1 MLFTIHLL
9 YLSFNRVGTILNA
22 SYIHGKISFNRG
34 GNLVKRNWTMT
45 LLIGLLMMFMA
56 ACGNSSTS
64 SEENSTES
72 NNEETKDVEAKVEGT
87 LNFYTSQPD
96 ADAAKLV
103 EGFNEKY
110 PDVEV
115 EIFRSGTEEVIS
127 KIQAE
132 KLAGDVQADVL
143 LVADAVTFESLKE
156 EDMLLAYDSEE
167 AGKIPAE
174 FIDAD
179 GTYYGT
185 KVMTTGIVVN
195 TEKVKELPTS
205 WEVLTSEESKGKIIM
220 PSPLYSGAAAYNLG
234 VLTRQDSFGWEFY
247 ENIQV
252 NEVQVT
258 KGNGDVLKG
267 VASGEKDYGMIVDYL
282 VARAAQEGSPV
293 AFVYP
298 TEGVPVI
305 TEPIGIMNGTDNEAA
320 AQAFVEFVLSE
331 EGQQLAAQ
339 LGYSPIR
346 EGVEAPKGLKT
357 IEELKVISADMN
369 ELYKARDD
377 DKKKFE
383 EITAQ

>member
-1 MLFTIHLL
+1 MVLF
-9 YLSFNRVGTILNA
+9 
-22 SYIHGKISFNRG
+22 ISLF
-34 GNLVKRNWTMT
+34 
-45 LLIGLLMMFMA
+45 MMFMA
-56 ACGNSSTS
+56 ACGNTATST
-64 SEENSTES
+64 EEGSTES
-72 NNEETKDVEAKVEGT
+72 TNQGESENTDAKVEGT

-156 EDMLLAYDSEE
+156 EDMLAAYESKE
-167 AGKIPAE
+167 AEGIPDE
-174 FIDAD
+174 FVDPD
-179 GTYYGT
+179 GMYYGT
-185 KVMTTGIVVN
+185 KVMTTGIAVN
-195 TEKVKELPTS
+195 TENVKELPTS
-205 WEVLTSEESKGKIIM
+205 WDVLTAEDSKGKIIM

-234 VLTRQDSFGWEFY
+234 VLTRQDNFGWEFY
-247 ENIQV
+247 EKIQA
-252 NEVQVT
+252 NDVQVT

-267 VASGEKDYGMIVDYL
+267 VAGGEKDYGMIVDYL

-298 TEGVPVI
+298 SEGVPVI

-320 AQAFVEFVLSE
+320 AQSFVDYVLSE
-331 EGQQLAAQ
+331 EGQELAAE

-346 EGVEAPKGLKT
+346 EGVEAPEGLKT
-357 IEELKVISADMN
+357 IEELTVISADMK
-369 ELYKARDD
+369 ELYKARED

-383 EITAQ
+383 EMTAQ

>member
-1 MLFTIHLL
+1 M
-9 YLSFNRVGTILNA
+9 
-22 SYIHGKISFNRG
+22 KQ
-34 GNLVKRNWTMT
+34 KWKMT
-45 LLIGLLMMFMA
+45 LVVSLSMMFMA

-64 SEENSTES
+64 SEESSNEST
-72 NNEETKDVEAKVEGT
+72 NNAATENVEAKVEGT
-87 LNFYTSQPD
+87 LDFYTSQPD

-110 PDVEV
+110 PDVEI

-127 KIQAE
+127 KMQAE

-143 LVADAVTFESLKE
+143 LVADAVTFENLKE
-156 EDMLLAYDSEE
+156 EDMLVEYQSEE
-167 AGKIPAE
+167 AEAIPSE
-174 FIDAD
+174 FVDPD

-185 KVMTTGIVVN
+185 KVMATGIVVN
-195 TEKVKELPTS
+195 TENVKELPTS
-205 WEVLTSEESKGKIIM
+205 WEVLTSEGSKGKIIM

-234 VLTRQDSFGWEFY
+234 VLTRQDSFGWNFY
-247 ENIQV
+247 ENIQA

-267 VASGEKDYGMIVDYL
+267 VAGGEKDYGMIVDYL
-282 VARAAQEGSPV
+282 AASAAQEGSPV
-293 AFVYP
+293 EFVYP

-320 AQAFVEFVLSE
+320 AQAFVDFVLSE
-331 EGQQLAAQ
+331 EGQKLAAE

-346 EGVEAPKGLKT
+346 EGIEAPEGLKT
-357 IEELKVISADMN
+357 IEELTVISADMK
-369 ELYKARDD
+369 ELYKARED